1 MPILMP
7 PCPAMSAAVAPT
19 RASAPLSIVPPADGG
34 STMSNSSL
42 APFVGRRNFLKASAA
57 FGGGLILSVALPSV
71 LGSASAQAGAS
82 SRFAPNA
89 FIGIDRQGVVTLVM
103 PMVEMGQGTYTSLA
117 MLLAEELEVGL
128 DQVKLEHAPPN
139 DALYA
144 NALLHIQ
151 TTGLSASIRAFWTP
165 LRQAGAVARTLLIA
179 AAANQWRVD
188 PAICRARHGA
198 VSAGS
203 RSLSYGQLV
212 DEAAALPVPVLG
224 SIALKDPKDFILI
237 GTPAKRLDAPDKVNG
252 RAKFGIDTKQPG
264 MKVAAIAISPVFG
277 GNPKSLDEAAARA
290 VKGVRQVVRIDE
302 AVAVVADHMGAAR
315 KGLAAAAIQWDDGPN
330 ANLSSADIVRQLE
343 EASKQPGVVARNEGD
358 AEKALAGAA
367 QRLEATYQ
375 LPFLAHAAM
384 EPMNC
389 TVHVRKDG
397 CDIWVGT
404 QAPTLTQAVVAQLT
418 GLPNEAVKIHNHL
431 LGGGFGRRL
440 EPDGTVLAVKIA
452 QQVDGPVKVVWSREE
467 DIQHDMYRPYYY
479 DRLSAGLDAQGKPVA
494 WTHRTSGS
502 SVMARY
508 DPPLFKDGLD
518 PDAVSGAAEP
528 PYAFPNIHVDY
539 VRVEPPGI
547 PTALWRGVGP
557 THNVFVV
564 ESFIDELA
572 HAAKQDPVAYRK
584 TLLGHNPRAL
594 AVLTLA
600 AEKAGWGRPLP
611 SRRGR
616 GVSVQFA
623 FGSYLAQVA
632 DVEVAANGSLKVHRI
647 VCAVDCGMVVNPD
660 TIEAQVQG
668 GTFFG
673 LTAALYGAITL
684 KNGRVE
690 QSNFDTYRPL
700 RIDEVPVVE
709 THLVKSS
716 EPPGGFGEAPTAVVA
731 PAVTNAIFAATA
743 KRIRTL
749 PIDTNLLKSA
759 G

>member
-1 MPILMP
+1 
-7 PCPAMSAAVAPT
+7 
-19 RASAPLSIVPPADGG
+19 
-34 STMSNSSL
+34 MSNSSL

-367 QRLEATYQ
+367 QRLDATYQ

-494 WTHRTSGS
+494 WTHRVSGS
-502 SVMARY
+502 SVLARY
-508 DPPLFKDGLD
+508 APPLFKNGLD
-518 PDAVSGAAEP
+518 PDAVEGAAEP

-539 VRVEPPGI
+539 VRVEPRGI
-547 PTALWRGVGP
+547 PTAFWRGVGP

-564 ESFIDELA
+564 ESFMDELA

-584 TLLGHNPRAL
+584 TLIGHNPRAL

-600 AEKAGWGRPLP
+600 AEKAGWGGPLP

-632 DVEVAANGSLKVHRI
+632 EVAVAANGSLKIHRI
-647 VCAVDCGMVVNPD
+647 VCAVDCGMVINPD

-668 GTFFG
+668 GTLFG

-684 KNGRVE
+684 KDGRVE
-690 QSNFDTYRPL
+690 QGNFDTYRPL
-700 RIDEVPVVE
+700 RIDEALVVE
-709 THLVKSS
+709 THLVRSS
-716 EPPGGFGEAPTAVVA
+716 EAPGGIGETATAAVG
-731 PAVTNAIFAATA
+731 PAVANAIFAATA

-749 PIDTNLLKSA
+749 PIDTDLLKAA

>member
-1 MPILMP
+1 MP
-7 PCPAMSAAVAPT
+7 
-19 RASAPLSIVPPADGG
+19 
-34 STMSNSSL
+34 
-42 APFVGRRNFLKASAA
+42 
-57 FGGGLILSVALPSV
+57 VALRPPW
-71 LGSASAQAGAS
+71 AQAEAS
-82 SRFAPNA
+82 PSFAPNA
-89 FIGIDRQGVVTLVM
+89 FIRIDRQGAVTLVM

-144 NALLHIQ
+144 NAILHRQ
-151 TTGLSASIRAFWTP
+151 LTGMSSSICAFWTP
-165 LRQAGAVARTLLIA
+165 LRRAGAVARTLLIA
-179 AAANQWRVD
+179 AAAKQWGVD
-188 PAICRARHGA
+188 PAVCWAKHGV

-203 RSLSYGQLV
+203 RQLSYGQLV
-212 DEAAALPVPVLG
+212 DAAAALPVPTPDSL
-224 SIALKDPKDFILI
+224 ALKDPKDFTLI
-237 GTPAKRLDAPDKVNG
+237 GTPAKRLDTPDKVNG
-252 RAKFGIDTKQPG
+252 HAEFGIDTKQPG

-277 GNPKSLDEAAARA
+277 GKPKSLDEAAARA
-290 VKGVRQVVRIDE
+290 VKGVRQVVRVDE
-302 AVAVVADHMGAAR
+302 AVAVVADHMGAAE

-330 ANLSSADIVRQLE
+330 VKVSSADIVRQLE

-358 AEKALAGAA
+358 TEKALASAA
-367 QRLEATYQ
+367 QRLEAVYQ

-389 TVHVRKDG
+389 TVHLRKDG

-418 GLPNEAVKIHNHL
+418 GLPKDAVKIHNHL
-431 LGGGFGRRL
+431 LGGSFGRRL
-440 EPDGTVLAVKIA
+440 DVDGSVLAVKIA

-479 DRLSAGLDAQGKPVA
+479 DRLSAGLDAEGMPVA
-494 WTHRTSGS
+494 WTHRTCGS
-502 SVMARY
+502 SVIARY
-508 DPPLFKDGLD
+508 DPPLFKNGLD

-547 PTALWRGVGP
+547 PTGLWRGVGP

-584 TLLGHNPRAL
+584 RLLGHNPRAL

-632 DVEVAANGSLKVHRI
+632 EVEVAANGSLKVHRI

-684 KNGRVE
+684 KDGRVE
-690 QSNFDTYRPL
+690 QGNFDTYLPL
-700 RIDEVPVVE
+700 RIDEAPVVE

-716 EPPGGFGEAPTAVVA
+716 EAPGGFGEAPTAVVA

-743 KRIRTL
+743 NRIRTL
-749 PIDTNLLKSA
+749 PIDTNLLKFPS
-759 G
+759 

>member
-1 MPILMP
+1 MSEQLIDH
-7 PCPAMSAAVAPT
+7 PAPESPSRRDMLKVGLGAGGALLVVFGIPSIAKRFQQDTNTA
-19 RASAPLSIVPPADGG
+19 SIVAEAKAE
-34 STMSNSSL
+34 T
-42 APFVGRRNFLKASAA
+42 AP
-57 FGGGLILSVALPSV
+57 
-71 LGSASAQAGAS
+71 
-82 SRFAPNA
+82 FAPNA
-89 FIGIDRQGVVTLVM
+89 FIRIERQGAVTLVM
-103 PMVEMGQGTYTSLA
+103 PMVEMGQGAYTSLA

-144 NALLHIQ
+144 NAIFHRQL
-151 TTGLSASIRAFWTP
+151 TGMSSSIRAFWTP

-179 AAANQWRVD
+179 AAAKQWGVD
-188 PAICRARHGA
+188 PAVCWAKHGV
-198 VSAGS
+198 VSDGS
-203 RSLSYGQLV
+203 RQLSYGQLV
-212 DEAAALPVPVLG
+212 DAAAALPVPTPDSL
-224 SIALKDPKDFILI
+224 ALKDPKDFTLI
-237 GTPAKRLDAPDKVNG
+237 GTRAKRLDTPDKVNG
-252 RAKFGIDTKQPG
+252 HAEFGIDTKQPG

-277 GNPKSLDEAAARA
+277 GKPKSLDEAAARA
-290 VKGVRQVVRIDE
+290 VKGVRQVVRVDE
-302 AVAVVADHMGAAR
+302 AVAVVADHMGAAK
-315 KGLAAAAIQWDDGPN
+315 KGLEAAAIQWDDGPN
-330 ANLSSADIVRQLE
+330 AKVSSADIVRQLE

-358 AEKALAGAA
+358 TEKALASAA
-367 QRLEATYQ
+367 QRLEAVYQ

-389 TVHVRKDG
+389 TVHLRKDG

-404 QAPTLTQAVVAQLT
+404 QAPTLTQAAVAQLT
-418 GLPNEAVKIHNHL
+418 GLPKDAVKIHNHL

-440 EPDGTVLAVKIA
+440 DVDGSVLAVKIA

-479 DRLSAGLDAQGKPVA
+479 DRLSAGLDAGGMPVA

-508 DPPLFKDGLD
+508 DPPLFKNGLD
-518 PDAVSGAAEP
+518 PDAVEGAAEP

-547 PTALWRGVGP
+547 PTAFWRGVGP
-557 THNVFVV
+557 THNIFVV

-611 SRRGR
+611 PRRGR

-632 DVEVAANGSLKVHRI
+632 EVEVAANGSLKVHRI

-690 QSNFDTYRPL
+690 QGNFDTYRPL
-700 RIDEVPVVE
+700 RIDEAPLVE

-716 EPPGGFGEAPTAVVA
+716 EAPGGFGEAPTAVVA

>member
-1 MPILMP
+1 MSEQLIDQ
-7 PCPAMSAAVAPT
+7 PAPESPSRRDMLKVGLGAGGALFVVFGVPTLAKRFQPDGPMVTKAEAATAP
-19 RASAPLSIVPPADGG
+19 
-34 STMSNSSL
+34 
-42 APFVGRRNFLKASAA
+42 
-57 FGGGLILSVALPSV
+57 
-71 LGSASAQAGAS
+71 
-82 SRFAPNA
+82 FAPNA
-89 FIGIDRQGVVTLVM
+89 FIRIDKSGDITLTM
-103 PMVEMGQGTYTSLA
+103 PMVEMGQGAYTSLA
-117 MLLAEELEVGL
+117 MLLAEELEVDL

-144 NALLHIQ
+144 NAILHRQ
-151 TTGLSASIRAFWTP
+151 TTGMSSSIRAFWTP

-179 AAANQWRVD
+179 AAAKQWGVD
-188 PAICRARHGA
+188 PAVCRAKHGV

-203 RSLSYGQLV
+203 RQLSYGQLV
-212 DEAAALPVPVLG
+212 DDAAALPVPTPDSL
-224 SIALKDPKDFILI
+224 ALKDPKDFTLI
-237 GTPAKRLDAPDKVNG
+237 GTPAKRLDTPDKVNG
-252 RAKFGIDTKQPG
+252 RAEFGIDTKQPG

-277 GNPKSLDEAAARA
+277 GKPKSMDEAAARA

-302 AVAVVADHMGAAR
+302 AVAVVADHMGAAK

-330 ANLSSADIVRQLE
+330 ATVSSADIVRQLE
-343 EASKQPGVVARNEGD
+343 EASKQPGVAARNEGD
-358 AEKALAGAA
+358 TGKALAGAA
-367 QRLEATYQ
+367 QRLEAVYQ

-389 TVHVRKDG
+389 TVHLRKDR

-404 QAPTLTQAVVAQLT
+404 QVPTLTQDMVAQLT
-418 GLPNEAVKIHNHL
+418 GLPKDAVKIHNHL

-440 EPDGTVLAVKIA
+440 EADGTALAVKIA

-479 DRLSAGLDAQGKPVA
+479 DRLSAGLDADGRPIA
-494 WTHRTSGS
+494 WTHRVSGS
-502 SVMARY
+502 SVFARY
-508 DPPLFKDGLD
+508 VPPLFKNGLD
-518 PDAVSGAAEP
+518 PDAVLGAAEP

-547 PTALWRGVGP
+547 PTSLWRGVGS

-594 AVLTLA
+594 TVLTLA

-616 GVSVQFA
+616 GVSVEFA
-623 FGSYLAQVA
+623 FDSYLAQVA
-632 DVEVAANGSLKVHRI
+632 EVEVAADGSVKVHRI
-647 VCAVDCGMVVNPD
+647 VCAVDCGVVVNPD

-690 QSNFDTYRPL
+690 QGNFDTYRPL
-700 RIDEVPVVE
+700 RIDEAPVVE

-716 EPPGGFGEAPTAVVA
+716 EAPGGFGEAPTAVVA
-731 PAVTNAIFAATA
+731 AAVTNAIFAATA

-749 PIDTNLLKSA
+749 PIDTNLLKFPS
-759 G
+759 